1 MGATMRMNSL
11 PRVWRLW
18 AVLCVFLLRS
28 AELSDV
34 KANLSSCASASSCE
48 ECTSKH
54 SWMPGTRCRWCP
66 KDRLCHAYGSTKNP
80 CSSSEERTDPSK
92 CGAEPS
98 QIHISFAGEGGMRVA
113 WFTWNAAESAVRYG
127 TKSGEL
133 TMIANATY
141 AARNYLPGLG
151 FHHVVKLAGLSAGTV
166 YYYRPGSDAGGFSA
180 EEFSFRTAPAA
191 KSEAAF
197 QVSVFGDLGYEDSTR
212 RPMLV
217 HGIDGLVDSWSAQF
231 SRNRLAALQD
241 ARSIDFVWHLGDV
254 GYADD
259 SFAHSPLDLSY
270 ETAYN
275 GFQDWMQNLSARC
288 PYMVSPGNHESE
300 CHSPECL
307 THIDSIGKPLANFTA
322 YNARW
327 HMPSLES
334 GARARQSMWYSWD
347 YGGVHFVSINSE
359 TDWPGAEEEKTG
371 DGHFKSLPAGSFGQA
386 GEYLAW
392 LRADL
397 TQAATSREKTGWP
410 RYIVAGGHRPYSDIQ
425 PLHTDLFAEFGV
437 DLYVAGHAHSYKRY

>member
-1 MGATMRMNSL
+1 
-11 PRVWRLW
+11 
-18 AVLCVFLLRS
+18 
-28 AELSDV
+28 
-34 KANLSSCASASSCE
+34 
-48 ECTSKH
+48 
-54 SWMPGTRCRWCP
+54 
-66 KDRLCHAYGSTKNP
+66 
-80 CSSSEERTDPSK
+80 
-92 CGAEPS
+92 
-98 QIHISFAGEGGMRVA
+98 
-113 WFTWNAAESAVRYG
+113 
-127 TKSGEL
+127 
-133 TMIANATY
+133 
-141 AARNYLPGLG
+141 
-151 FHHVVKLAGLSAGTV
+151 
-166 YYYRPGSDAGGFSA
+166 
-180 EEFSFRTAPAA
+180 
-191 KSEAAF
+191 
-197 QVSVFGDLGYEDSTR
+197 
-212 RPMLV
+212 MLV

-231 SRNRLAALQD
+231 SRNRLAALQE
-241 ARSIDFVWHLGDV
+241 AGSIDFVWHLGDV

-437 DLYVAGHAHSYKRY
+437 DLYVAGHAHSYKRYEGALNGTQYVVVGGAGCDEMADGKPDLEANWAHPLQGSGAFDYFHYATGLLTVNETGLHWSLVDSRNGTVVDHVTVKSAPSPRP